1 MTKNNGLSYKLD
13 SNSKALNCR
22 CLRSKAYASS
32 EVLVE
37 YNLLKPHKQAMAEVV
52 PM

>member
-13 SNSKALNCR
+13 FNSKALNCR

-37 YNLLKPHKQAMAEVV
+37 HMPQVKYLWNITY
-52 PM
+52 